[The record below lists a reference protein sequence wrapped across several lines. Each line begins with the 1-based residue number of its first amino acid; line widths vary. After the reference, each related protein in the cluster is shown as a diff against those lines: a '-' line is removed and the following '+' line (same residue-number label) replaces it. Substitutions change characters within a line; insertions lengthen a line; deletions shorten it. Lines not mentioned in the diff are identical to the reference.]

1 MAHYT
6 SPCCK
11 TACTIYYQDYANSLT
26 NISTNLKRNSNKY
39 YINII
44 VSSKFFRANQLDN
57 TCFFQNWNSLQC
69 IFQDREQSVAT
80 VFKTEAVP
88 VMRSRDKTNFHVG
101 YFFDIAKGVND
112 LNKVVIKFPKK
123 IIEHAS
129 CIKHLEV
136 SGRINTAPSSNPAQQ
151 QQQSITTADSKVLD
165 MMYPSHDHSHGWHG
179 RANLNRSGTRDL
191 IHKTS

>member
-1 MAHYT
+1 MGQSSQVCAQAKK
-6 SPCCK
+6 SWVC
-11 TACTIYYQDYANSLT
+11 QDLNHQPPNLIRDTLNHRTTVSCWNCNS
-26 NISTNLKRNSNKY
+26 
-39 YINII
+39 
-44 VSSKFFRANQLDN
+44 
-57 TCFFQNWNSLQC
+57 FQC
-69 IFQDREQSVAT
+69 VFQDREQSVAT

-101 YFFDIAKGVND
+101 YLFDIAKGVND

-136 SGRINTAPSSNPAQQ
+136 SGRINTAPSGNPAQQ
-151 QQQSITTADSKVLD
+151 QQQSVATADSKVLD

-179 RANLNRSGTRDL
+179 RANFNQSGTRDL